1 MSGLVL
7 SIRHEYGNSELGPM
21 VKISLNLEGID
32 QLFPDFGRSAEVF
45 K

>member
-21 VKISLNLEGID
+21 VKISLNLEGIGH
-32 QLFPDFGRSAEVF
+32 LFPNFGRSAKMF
-45 K
+45 Q